1 MPPPRACAA
10 ATQENHQCTRNVWGD
25 ETLCGQHRNMA
36 HIRLFENIPLHLRPP
51 VRPRCLRCGRPAMRE
66 LQHCAWH
73 EAMRPRPD
81 LPPEQRCAHR
91 GCIRAALPPHQRCVR
106 HVNGFVQRRRVVIWQ
121 DMYDPAVVQ
130 IIERPD
136 MWREVVAGWNMRIGE
151 PFIDLPF
158 VQTLEINLA
167 RDLRIPELWNR
178 HMAPHAPMDALGQI
192 VWRILLNDDDLPD
205 PRQPPARTEL
215 EGFARDTQNIH
226 TRVVTEQT
234 NAGLDILLNAD
245 VPVEQQTIA
254 EVNACIRKLV
264 DDKHITTSLDEMKSV
279 DKDIKRWYR
288 VHSCRTDGDF
298 LYKRTLDGLWAKM
311 KTSVL
316 RSELEV
322 RMWQEMVDSLR
333 MCCDGH
339 ISRLTN
345 VMCGFD
351 DAFAPPLSPAELLQN
366 RMAVISGLEGG
377 IILQVAETLA
387 AFKELKV
394 PEDQWEP
401 WIDAL

>member
-1 MPPPRACAA
+1 MANVRLY
-10 ATQENHQCTRNVWGD
+10 ENVP
-25 ETLCGQHRNMA
+25 A
-36 HIRLFENIPLHLRPP
+36 HLRQPI
-51 VRPRCLRCGRPAMRE
+51 RPRCMQCGRFAAPG
-66 LQHCAWH
+66 LQHCPWH
-73 EAMRPRPD
+73 ESMRPRPD
-81 LPPEQRCAHR
+81 LPPEQRCVHR
-91 GCIRAALPPHQRCVR
+91 HCMRAAGQHQRCVR
-106 HVNGFVQRRRVVIWQ
+106 HVNGFIQRQRAVAWQ
-121 DMYDPAVVQ
+121 VMYEPALIQVA
-130 IIERPD
+130 ERPD
-136 MWREVVAGWNMRIGE
+136 MWADVVAEWNRHIGE
-151 PFIDLPF
+151 PFIDAGF
-158 VQTLEINLA
+158 VQAMEINLA
-167 RDLRIPELWNR
+167 RDLHIPELWNR
-178 HMAPHAPMDALGQI
+178 HMGGHAPMDALGNI
-192 VWRILLNDDDLPD
+192 GWRIFENDDDD
-205 PRQPPARTEL
+205 FMNAPRLPPARTEL

-311 KTSVL
+311 KTSAL

-333 MCCDGH
+333 MCGDGH

-366 RMAVISGLEGG
+366 RMAVISGMEGG
-377 IILQVAETLA
+377 IILQVSETLA

-394 PEDQWEP
+394 PEDQWEA